1 MENNNSALL
10 PKLDKNGGGDV
21 GNNYAENYMTSAIGA
36 TTATTAT
43 TTVDTTRTTTPIT
56 PITPITPTTLPEILV
71 PALKTWNHEIDIE
84 FLLNKKRYNK
94 YLTKN
99 NPNKLKEIEE
109 NFKNKNLYL
118 DRIMEV
124 CENYLTNNSFEVS
137 HDLDDLFDNFST
149 KLVQHFM
156 LKDYEKS
163 KEADSYEND
172 DGDADTDDDVMF
184 SNNIPI
190 PTPPINYANSSLWGK
205 QIRKTTK

>member
-21 GNNYAENYMTSAIGA
+21 ANNYAENYMTDAIDAIDAIDA
-36 TTATTAT
+36 TTAATTA
-43 TTVDTTRTTTPIT
+43 DTTRTTTPIT
-56 PITPITPTTLPEILV
+56 PTTLQEITV

-99 NPNKLKEIEE
+99 NPNKLKEMEE

-118 DRIMEV
+118 HRIMEV

-137 HDLDDLFDNFST
+137 RDLDDLFDNFST
-149 KLVQHFM
+149 KLVQHFI

-172 DGDADTDDDVMF
+172 DSDTDADDDVMF
-184 SNNIPI
+184 SNNILV

-205 QIRKTTK
+205 QIRKTAK